1 MLPHA
6 ATTSNVP
13 AESPRLGDDHVL
25 VEVDVWG
32 DLYGDVA
39 VVLRHVPTWQTAGL
53 DAGWATQPRLRR
65 GPFNARLGL
74 ALGAVDSP

>member
-1 MLPHA
+1 MHIPTWLW
-6 ATTSNVP
+6 S
-13 AESPRLGDDHVL
+13 
-25 VEVDVWG
+25 
-32 DLYGDVA
+32 YG
-39 VVLRHVPTWQTAGL
+39 TWQTAGL